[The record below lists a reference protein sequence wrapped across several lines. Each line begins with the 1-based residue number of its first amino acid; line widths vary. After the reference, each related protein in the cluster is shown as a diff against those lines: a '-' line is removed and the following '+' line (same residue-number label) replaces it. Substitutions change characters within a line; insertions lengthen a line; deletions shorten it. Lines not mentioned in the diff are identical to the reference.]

1 MSVIIITK
9 ENFKSTVLE
18 NAKPVLLDFSATW
31 CGPCQMLA
39 PIIHEIANEHPE
51 YAVCKIDVDE
61 QPELAAAF
69 NIVSIP
75 TLITV
80 KNGNVAN
87 KSVGYIPKEK
97 ILEMML

>member
-18 NAKPVLLDFSATW
+18 NSKPVLLDFSATW

-39 PIIHEIANEHPE
+39 PTIHEIADEHPE
-51 YAVCKIDVDE
+51 FAVCKIDVDE
-61 QPELAAAF
+61 QPELASAF

-75 TLITV
+75 TLITI
-80 KNGNVAN
+80 KEGNTVN
-87 KSVGYIPKEK
+87 KAVGYISKEK
-97 ILEMML
+97 ILEMMI

>member
-18 NAKPVLLDFSATW
+18 NSKPVLLDFSATW

-39 PIIHEIANEHPE
+39 PTIHEIADEHPE
-51 YAVCKIDVDE
+51 FAVCKIDVDE

-75 TLITV
+75 TLITI
-80 KNGNVAN
+80 KEGNAVN
-87 KSVGYIPKEK
+87 KAVGYISKEK
-97 ILEMML
+97 ILEMMI

>member
-39 PIIHEIANEHPE
+39 PIIH
-51 YAVCKIDVDE
+51 
-61 QPELAAAF
+61 
-69 NIVSIP
+69 
-75 TLITV
+75 
-80 KNGNVAN
+80 
-87 KSVGYIPKEK
+87 
-97 ILEMML
+97 